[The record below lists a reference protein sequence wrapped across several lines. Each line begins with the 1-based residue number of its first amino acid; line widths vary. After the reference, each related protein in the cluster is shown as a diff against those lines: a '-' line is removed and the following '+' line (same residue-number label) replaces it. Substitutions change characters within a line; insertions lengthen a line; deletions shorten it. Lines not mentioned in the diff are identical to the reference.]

1 MSETIS
7 ALISSYLIIVFTFL
21 LEPLHM
27 FLIVVENILPPITS
41 IKSTYIKLM
50 TIHLFRLF
58 PPNAIPDGKLLIILT
73 NNHII
78 EILINL
84 IFYILNL
91 FNINNILILIVMM
104 AIVHLIILN
113 FFLLLKYLFNL
124 FVEEITTFIY

>member
-1 MSETIS
+1 
-7 ALISSYLIIVFTFL
+7 
-21 LEPLHM
+21 
-27 FLIVVENILPPITS
+27 
-41 IKSTYIKLM
+41 M
-50 TIHLFRLF
+50 TIHLFRLL

-84 IFYILNL
+84 ILHILNI
-91 FNINNILILIVMM
+91 FIINNILILIVMM

-113 FFLLLKYLFNL
+113 FLLLLKYLFNL

>member
-1 MSETIS
+1 MSKTIS

-50 TIHLFRLF
+50 SIHLFRLL
-58 PPNAIPDGKLLIILT
+58 PPNTIPDGKLLIILT

-84 IFYILNL
+84 ILHILNL
-91 FNINNILILIVMM
+91 FIINNILILIVMM

-113 FFLLLKYLFNL
+113 FLLLLKYLFNL